1 VDITG
6 HITAIPMS
14 ITHDIVA
21 SNIAMIT
28 IGIRTTSG
36 DGMADTSPVLDDA
49 TPMVGNGDND
59 DGARLV
65 EASTILVGKVI
76 IVVTMG
82 ALIVV
87 GAEHGNGTTHDAVV
101 AVVAV
106 ATIVGD
112 ADVTIDDDTTD
123 ADWHVLDATRVI
135 PSGRNDDDG
144 AVDDEGGTFA
154 VEAAT
159 TIPWG
164 DTITGI
170 DDNDERRWCN
180 ELVEDVIVEVTF
192 GVATVTGIL
201 VVGTADNGVGGRR
214 RLVANVDGT
223 TPATP
228 TLDDDATAVTVGGT
242 ITPVS
247 DKSPDLNDAEP
258 RRLRNNCE
266 YTSTGTSW
274 PFADAATVAA
284 TTSLTNSR
292 GTTTADSTSELDV
305 AADVD
310 DNDGSDDIVNELAR
324 DNDGDG
330 DGDGDDDGA
339 CCGTRAGEGA
349 ESGEVMDGR
358 RGWPNVRPLDNGILL
373 DDDINGNANDDGGDG
388 VNTFVVLIL
397 MIFDDVA
404 TNGCRLA

>member
-1 VDITG
+1 VLLTINCTAGIVDITG

-159 TIPWG
+159 TIP
-164 DTITGI
+164 
-170 DDNDERRWCN
+170 
-180 ELVEDVIVEVTF
+180 
-192 GVATVTGIL
+192 
-201 VVGTADNGVGGRR
+201 
-214 RLVANVDGT
+214 
-223 TPATP
+223 
-228 TLDDDATAVTVGGT
+228 
-242 ITPVS
+242 
-247 DKSPDLNDAEP
+247 
-258 RRLRNNCE
+258 
-266 YTSTGTSW
+266 
-274 PFADAATVAA
+274 
-284 TTSLTNSR
+284 
-292 GTTTADSTSELDV
+292 
-305 AADVD
+305 
-310 DNDGSDDIVNELAR
+310 
-324 DNDGDG
+324 
-330 DGDGDDDGA
+330 
-339 CCGTRAGEGA
+339 
-349 ESGEVMDGR
+349 
-358 RGWPNVRPLDNGILL
+358 
-373 DDDINGNANDDGGDG
+373 
-388 VNTFVVLIL
+388 
-397 MIFDDVA
+397 
-404 TNGCRLA
+404 